1 MAKKNVVKTEDY
13 SKDFIPAICAIEK
26 EKNISRDILFDAID
40 AALVSAYKRNY
51 NTNQSNVVV
60 NIDRETGAV
69 KVFIQKEVVDVVED
83 TLSQISLDEAKLI
96 SGNYEIGDIVNIED
110 TPSAFGRIAAQT
122 AKQVVTQRIKETE
135 RTMVFDEFSE
145 KEHKIVIG
153 TIQRIER
160 DNIYLDIGRAEATLA
175 PKEQVPTESY
185 PFHKRMKVYVTEV
198 RKNTKSTIVNVSRT
212 RPAFVG
218 KLFEEEI
225 PEIKDGIV
233 EIKSI
238 SREAG
243 SRTKIAVHSNDDSVD
258 PIGACIGARGT
269 RVQVIVDELNGE
281 KIDIVKYSDVPEE
294 FIKASLNPAEV
305 VSIEVDK
312 ENKEAHVIVPFHQ
325 LSLAIGKEGQ
335 NARLA
340 ARLTGYKI
348 DIKSDGQGTI

>member
-1 MAKKNVVKTEDY
+1 MANE
-13 SKDFIPAICAIEK
+13 FITAICEIEK

-51 NTNQSNVVV
+51 NTNQSNVLV
-60 NIDRETGAV
+60 NIDRETGDV
-69 KVFIQKEVVDVVED
+69 KVFIQKEVVEEVTD
-83 TLSQISLDEAKLI
+83 TLSQISLDEAKTI
-96 SGNYEIGDIVNIED
+96 SGAYGLGDIVNIED
-110 TPSAFGRIAAQT
+110 TPGAFGRIAAQT
-122 AKQVVTQRIKETE
+122 AKQVVTQRIKEAE
-135 RTMVFDEFSE
+135 RTMVYDEFSA
-145 KEHKIVIG
+145 KEHKIVTG
-153 TIQRIER
+153 TVQRIEKKS
-160 DNIYLDIGRAEATLA
+160 IYLDIGKTEAHLG
-175 PKEQVPTESY
+175 PNEQVATESY

-198 RKNTKSTIVNVSRT
+198 RKTTKGTIVNVSRT

-243 SRTKIAVHSNDDSVD
+243 SRTKIAVYSKDESID
-258 PIGACIGARGT
+258 PIGACIGTKGT
-269 RVQVIVDELNGE
+269 RVQVIVDELCGE
-281 KIDIVKYSDVPEE
+281 KIDIVKYSEDPAE
-294 FIKASLNPAEV
+294 FIRASLNPAEV
-305 VSIEVDK
+305 ISLDVDV

-348 DIKSDGQGTI
+348 DIKSDGQGII